1 MKRIYLRVWVFI
13 MIISLIAVLYSLLFG
28 RTMTEFLSLIKMENV
43 ISYDKTCA
51 LIGSIPLIG
60 YTVIALVRVLLSQNV
75 QYRSLPDPFESL
87 VLTTITVSFAIGLIA
102 NCIIPFFLL
111 AFSYT
116 SCPQKKLHDFY
127 VTDIELCKTVVDNR
141 GLW

>member
-1 MKRIYLRVWVFI
+1 MKRIYVRAWVFI

-28 RTMTEFLSLIKMENV
+28 RTMTEFLSLIKMDN
-43 ISYDKTCA
+43 IIPYNKTCA

-60 YTVIALVRVLLSQNV
+60 YTVIALVRVLLSQDV
-75 QYRSLPDPFESL
+75 KYRSLPAPFESL

-111 AFSYT
+111 TFSYT
-116 SCPQKKLHDFY
+116 SCPQKRLHDY
-127 VTDIELCKTVVDNR
+127 NVTDIELCKTIVDNR